1 MFKGF
6 LYKAYPHI
14 PSKRPAWLN
23 NLFIGAF
30 VALFL
35 ILFQPFGLGLWNTP
49 NKIWKL
55 IGFGCVSFVVPT
67 LFSWLTIKLIPKS
80 ELEDNWKVW
89 KEMVLILGVLLSIAL
104 GNLFYGNLIHITD
117 ISLSGFVNSAIVTVL
132 LGVFPIT
139 LAILNKYQRLLQLN
153 VEAAKQANAKIA
165 EPFTEKISSQ
175 DALIKKQEITLGSEI
190 VFKLIAENEKDVFEI
205 KQTELLYIESQDNYS
220 SVVFSQEGKIKRH
233 LLRSSLKRIENQI
246 QSPSVQRCHRA

>member
-1 MFKGF
+1 MEVDRFWLCFICGANAFF
-6 LYKAYPHI
+6 LVNH
-14 PSKRPAWLN
+14 
-23 NLFIGAF
+23 
-30 VALFL
+30 
-35 ILFQPFGLGLWNTP
+35 
-49 NKIWKL
+49 
-55 IGFGCVSFVVPT
+55 
-67 LFSWLTIKLIPKS
+67 KLIPKS

-246 QSPSVQRCHRA
+246 QSPSVQRCHRAFVVNLSQVSNVEGNAAGYKLRFFDTDIEVPVSRNYGPQVMRYFKTDISSL